1 MELEEAIKKLKKPK
15 KIDLITLIRQF
26 KRESIENFVVTRP
39 EIIETLLNHITKQEK
54 IIELMAEHI
63 EDNLTD
69 DICNKE
75 PCYADE
81 YINGHCQKCLE
92 CIKQYFE
99 KEAEESE

>member
-1 MELEEAIKKLKKPK
+1 MELEKAIEGLNGLKIILEIDNGANFEATPVTQKEIANE
-15 KIDLITLIRQF
+15 I
-26 KRESIENFVVTRP
+26 NVV
-39 EIIETLLNHITKQEK
+39 LNHLTKQDK
-54 IIELMAEHI
+54 MIELMAAHL

-81 YINGHCQKCLE
+81 YINGHCQKCLD

-99 KEAEESE
+99 KKAGE